1 MGILDKIGLKKIK
14 DGLTKTRNNLLDK
27 ITNLFSSTK
36 VIDDNFFS
44 ELEEILITADVGVN
58 MTMEIISRLKERL
71 KSERI
76 NDVSEV
82 NLILKDELEKILKSI
97 DNQTSHDPFYIPSDK
112 KPFVIMIVGVNG
124 VGKTTTIGKLAY
136 NYKIRGK
143 KVLIGAADTFRAAAN
158 EQLEIW
164 AKRAGVDIIQQQ
176 KGSDPGA
183 VAFDTL
189 KSAIARNID
198 VVLIDTAGRLH
209 TKSNLMEELKKV
221 KRVMQKVISDAP
233 HEIWLV
239 LDATTGQNAIQQAR
253 QFTQSIGVTGLI
265 ITKLDGTAKGGVL
278 FAIVNELK
286 IPVKFIGVGEDIDDL
301 QPFDP
306 SAFVD
311 AIFEK

>member
-27 ITNLFSSTK
+27 ITNLFISTK

-221 KRVMQKVISDAP
+221 KRVMQKAIPDAP

>member
-27 ITNLFSSTK
+27 IANLFTSTK
-36 VIDDNFFS
+36 TIDDNFFT

-76 NDVSEV
+76 NDISEV

-97 DNQTSHDPFYIPSDK
+97 DNQNQQDPFYIPLDK

-189 KSAIARNID
+189 KSAIARNTD

-221 KRVMQKVISDAP
+221 KRVMQKVIPDAP

-306 SAFVD
+306 TAFVD

>member
-221 KRVMQKVISDAP
+221 KRVMQKVIPDAP